1 MKKLMTVIYTA
12 LLVLTFAACGNEGD
26 GGSGEDEALQIH
38 TTVFPLKSFAEQIG
52 GDTVDVET
60 IYPNG
65 VDVHSYEPTQKEMI
79 DFAGGDL
86 FLYTTDEF
94 DPVAEKIK
102 NAVGD
107 HSNFYAAGGVISE
120 DDFMAMHEGHD
131 HGDEGHDH
139 DEEGHE
145 HGSEDPHIWLDPMF
159 SLQMAE
165 SIKDRLV
172 EMNPEQEALYTEN
185 FEALADDIE
194 DIDAEFKS
202 ITETPVRD
210 TIYISHES
218 LGYLAGRY
226 HFNQVGITGMNNQE
240 PSQQELVEIIENVEA
255 QDAPYI
261 LYEQNLT
268 SRIAD
273 TIRRET
279 DTEPLEFH
287 NLSVLTDRDPDDATY
302 QSLMRENIQ
311 VIDRAL
317 NE

>member
-1 MKKLMTVIYTA
+1 MKKLMTGIYTA
-12 LLVLTFAACGNEGD
+12 LLVLTLSACGNTGD
-26 GGSGEDEALQIH
+26 GGGEDETLQIY

-86 FLYTTDEF
+86 FLYTTDKI

-107 HSNFYAAGGVISE
+107 HSNFYAAGAVISE
-120 DDFMAMHEGHD
+120 EDFIAMYEGHD
-131 HGDEGHDH
+131 HGGEGHDH
-139 DEEGHE
+139 GEEEHE
-145 HGSEDPHIWLDPMF
+145 HGTEDPHIWLDPMF

-185 FEALADDIE
+185 FEALAEDIE
-194 DIDAEFKS
+194 DIDTEFKS
-202 ITETPVRD
+202 ITKTPVRD

-255 QDAPYI
+255 QNAPYI

-268 SRIAD
+268 SKIAD
-273 TIRRET
+273 TIRGET

-302 QSLMRENIQ
+302 QSLMRKNIQ

>member
-1 MKKLMTVIYTA
+1 MKKLMTGIYTA
-12 LLVLTFAACGNEGD
+12 LLVLTLSACGNTGD
-26 GGSGEDEALQIH
+26 GGGEDETLQIY

-52 GDTVDVET
+52 GDRVDVET

-86 FLYTTDEF
+86 FLYTTDKL

-107 HSNFYAAGGVISE
+107 HSNFYAAGAVISE
-120 DDFMAMHEGHD
+120 EDFIAMHEGHD
-131 HGDEGHDH
+131 HG
-139 DEEGHE
+139 EEGHE
-145 HGSEDPHIWLDPMF
+145 HGTEDPHIWLDPMF

-185 FEALADDIE
+185 FEALAEDIE

-202 ITETPVRD
+202 ITKTPVRD

-268 SRIAD
+268 SKIAD